1 MVTTLTSR
9 RRQTWLLFWF
19 KSRGRWNGCE
29 RSMGYWAID
38 IRMDM
43 VDGGLRW
50 TPTLP
55 LAWVGGEN
63 GESPLGGR
71 DALGV
76 SSVCPQMTG

>member
-1 MVTTLTSR
+1 
-9 RRQTWLLFWF
+9 
-19 KSRGRWNGCE
+19 
-29 RSMGYWAID
+29 MGYWAID